1 MRAPAFWW
9 AREPDFRAA
18 ALAPLAALYGAIAAR
33 RMAGKG
39 VAVDAPVICIGNFVA
54 GGAGK
59 TPTALA
65 VARVLRQLGERPFFL
80 SRGYGASRAHHTPLR
95 VDFERHDA
103 GQVGDEPLLLGR
115 EAPTIVCADRIAGA
129 QACVRAGASVI
140 VMDDGLQNPAL
151 LKDLAI
157 AVIDAGAG
165 VGNGLCI
172 PAGPLR
178 APLEAQFAHIDAVM
192 LIGSQNLG
200 FGLGQA
206 VADEARAH
214 SIPTLTGF
222 LAPDP
227 QQAAYLCD
235 RSVVAFAGIGRPE
248 KFFETLRQTGAL
260 LAASHAFADHHV
272 YTKTELEHLRA
283 EARNANALLVTTA
296 KDHVRMGA
304 PSDVQALDLH
314 VLDVALAPDEPGDLE
329 DLLTQGLARARR
341 R

>member
-1 MRAPAFWW
+1 MRAPDFWW
-9 AREPDFRAA
+9 DEKPDFRAT

-33 RMAGKG
+33 RMARRG
-39 VAVDAPVICIGNFVA
+39 VAVEAPVICIGNFVA

-59 TPTALA
+59 TPTALEA
-65 VARVLRQLGERPFFL
+65 ARVLRQLGERPFFL
-80 SRGYGASRAHHTPLR
+80 SRGYGARSANRTPLR

-103 GQVGDEPLLLGR
+103 SEVGDEPLLLAR
-115 EAPTIVCADRIAGA
+115 QAPTIVCTDRIAGA

-178 APLEAQFAHIDAVM
+178 APLEAQFSHIDAVM
-192 LIGSQNLG
+192 LIGQNSS
-200 FGLGQA
+200 FGPGQD
-206 VADEARAH
+206 VAESARDHA
-214 SIPTLTGF
+214 IPALTGV

-227 QQAAYLCD
+227 EQAAHFLG
-235 RSVVAFAGIGRPE
+235 RRVVAFAGIGRPE
-248 KFFETLRQTGAL
+248 KFFDTLRSAGAVL
-260 LAASHAFADHHV
+260 TASHAFADHHV
-272 YTKTELEHLRA
+272 YSKAELERLRA
-283 EARNANALLVTTA
+283 EAKSTGALLVTTA
-296 KDHVRMGA
+296 KDHVRMT
-304 PSDVQALDLH
+304 PSGMDSPRDIS
-314 VLDVALAPDEPGDLE
+314 VLDVTLVPDEPSDFA
-329 DLLTQGLARARR
+329 DLLVQGLARARR

>member
-1 MRAPAFWW
+1 MRAPDFWW
-9 AREPDFRAA
+9 DQKPDFRAT

-33 RMAGKG
+33 RMARRG

-59 TPTALA
+59 TPTALEA
-65 VARVLRQLGERPFFL
+65 ARVLRQLGERPFFL
-80 SRGYGASRAHHTPLR
+80 SRGYGARSANRTPLR
-95 VDFERHDA
+95 VDFERHNST
-103 GQVGDEPLLLGR
+103 QVGDEPLLLALQ
-115 EAPTIVCADRIAGA
+115 APTIVCTDRIAGA

-178 APLEAQFAHIDAVM
+178 APLEAQFSHIDAVL
-192 LIGSQNLG
+192 LIGQNSS
-200 FGLGQA
+200 FGPGQD
-206 VADEARAH
+206 VAESARDHA
-214 SIPTLTGF
+214 IPALTGV

-227 QQAAYLCD
+227 EQAADFLG
-235 RSVVAFAGIGRPE
+235 RRVVAFAGIGRPE
-248 KFFETLRQTGAL
+248 KFFDTLRSAGAVL
-260 LAASHAFADHHV
+260 TASHAFADHHV
-272 YTKTELEHLRA
+272 YSKTELERLRA
-283 EARNANALLVTTA
+283 EAKSTGALLVTTA
-296 KDHVRMGA
+296 KDHARLASSGMGS
-304 PSDVQALDLH
+304 PRDIS
-314 VLDVALAPDEPGDLE
+314 VLDVTLVPDEPSDFA
-329 DLLTQGLARARR
+329 DLLAQGLARARR

>member
-1 MRAPAFWW
+1 MRAPDFWW
-9 AREPDFRAA
+9 AQEPDFRAA

-65 VARVLRQLGERPFFL
+65 VANVLRQLGERPFFL
-80 SRGYGASRAHHTPLR
+80 SRGYGASRPHRTPLR
-95 VDFERHDA
+95 VDIERHDA
-103 GQVGDEPLLLGR
+103 GQVGDEPLLLAR

-157 AVIDAGAG
+157 AVVDAGAG

-178 APLEAQFAHIDAVM
+178 APLKAQFSHIDAVM
-192 LIGSQNLG
+192 LIGGQKLG
-200 FGLGQA
+200 FGAGQA
-206 VADEARAH
+206 VADKARAH

-222 LAPDP
+222 LATDP
-227 QQAAYLCD
+227 QQAAHLCG

-260 LAASHAFADHHV
+260 LVASHAFADHHV
-272 YTKTELEHLRA
+272 YTNAELEFLRA
-283 EARNANALLVTTA
+283 EARSASALLVATA
-296 KDHVRMGA
+296 KDYVRMGA
-304 PSDVQALDLH
+304 PSDVH

-329 DLLTQGLARARR
+329 DLLAQGLARARR